1 MLQGLKDHISNI
13 ISARHCGL
21 CEWLLVPE
29 QMVWLLS
36 VNISDV
42 TQQQE
47 GVWCGAEAAAEFT
60 LLSVRLRS
68 SSSGCN
74 GPQPALGRVT
84 PAVMSLPTGFNPSTF
99 HLLKK
104 YFVLCG
110 PLKALNVQIN
120 NSTFTIFATTW
131 HHETDSGQ
139 TDWSFLRRKWLSLNH
154 MTQILPLPVVLTVVV
169 SQL

>member
-1 MLQGLKDHISNI
+1 MIC
-13 ISARHCGL
+13 A
-21 CEWLLVPE
+21 
-29 QMVWLLS
+29 
-36 VNISDV
+36 
-42 TQQQE
+42 
-47 GVWCGAEAAAEFT
+47 
-60 LLSVRLRS
+60 
-68 SSSGCN
+68 SGCWSQN
-74 GPQPALGRVT
+74 KWCDCSVWISVTSPSSKKVSGAGRRRLQNSLFSPSDCDHPPPAVMGRQPALGRVT
-84 PAVMSLPTGFNPSTF
+84 PAVVSRPTGFNPSTF

-139 TDWSFLRRKWLSLNH
+139 TKWRFLRRKSLSLNH

-169 SQL
+169 PQL